1 MSKQHYGK
9 ALTGLSLAL
18 LLSGCALTADH
29 QTLMAPDATAL
40 ARLAE
45 EVQAPSAARETQAD
59 WWRAFNDAGLNA
71 LVLDA
76 LQHNRDLQAAALRL
90 DASLAR
96 LDVSRDQLRPQGGLA
111 GSADLARSQSTLTG
125 LDVVRQE
132 SLSLGLAASWQLDL
146 FGRIRA
152 RIRQAQAELE
162 EQDAARAQ
170 VLAEVVSGVVETHTR
185 LAGTARQLKLLER
198 QLASLEESLEVMRL
212 RVEEGIATPLELNR
226 TLALLHEYRARR
238 PELEEAQA
246 GYLETLATLVG
257 VTTHQ
262 LSQAYAAELPAM
274 DALTLQLPD
283 PERALL
289 DAPELRQAQAR
300 VNRAMALSDQARTA
314 LYPEISFSGVL
325 GWLSYSS
332 LALGDLREDLEISP
346 QLSWSLLNLSALK
359 ASLSAAQLEE
369 RAVLAEYEQDLL
381 QVLNRA
387 DRAVKAWDARGR
399 LLLEQNRRQGF
410 AVAAFDQARARYEE
424 GVLPYMDYLDA
435 QRDLLDSE
443 ATLVEAQSAWL
454 VSYVELQRAFP
465 GHWVPLLPEQ
475 G

>member
-45 EVQAPSAARETQAD
+45 QVQAPSAARETQAD

-152 RIRQAQAELE
+152 RIRQAQAELD

-185 LAGTARQLKLLER
+185 LAGTA
-198 QLASLEESLEVMRL
+198 
-212 RVEEGIATPLELNR
+212 
-226 TLALLHEYRARR
+226 
-238 PELEEAQA
+238 
-246 GYLETLATLVG
+246 
-257 VTTHQ
+257 
-262 LSQAYAAELPAM
+262 
-274 DALTLQLPD
+274 
-283 PERALL
+283 
-289 DAPELRQAQAR
+289 
-300 VNRAMALSDQARTA
+300 
-314 LYPEISFSGVL
+314 
-325 GWLSYSS
+325 
-332 LALGDLREDLEISP
+332 
-346 QLSWSLLNLSALK
+346 
-359 ASLSAAQLEE
+359 
-369 RAVLAEYEQDLL
+369 
-381 QVLNRA
+381 
-387 DRAVKAWDARGR
+387 
-399 LLLEQNRRQGF
+399 
-410 AVAAFDQARARYEE
+410 
-424 GVLPYMDYLDA
+424 
-435 QRDLLDSE
+435 
-443 ATLVEAQSAWL
+443 
-454 VSYVELQRAFP
+454 VS
-465 GHWVPLLPEQ
+465 
-475 G
+475 